1 MRPGKHE
8 SSVLERFDQRVTHL
22 YQTQLWSTY
31 RVATILGCT
40 QGKVARS
47 LRRTNT
53 KRRTYSEAK
62 LLLSMQ

>member
-1 MRPGKHE
+1 MRPGKQE
-8 SSVLERFDQRVTHL
+8 RKTLERFDERVKHL
-22 YQTQLWSTY
+22 YVTQCWSTY

-53 KRRTYSEAK
+53 QRRGYSEAVK
-62 LLLSMQ
+62 LSVAA